1 MKMRHNPNA
10 VRNHSGIEESVALRA
25 DILNLFKSWLTRI
38 LYRQR
43 DAAPASMERHSVPA
57 YTLPSFEMVSARV
70 ARATDGAAPN
80 NPAKLVGLKRPP
92 RVANADTTI
101 PPIRN
106 LMRISVKRVAPFDN
120 TLAAAAL

>member
-92 RVANADTTI
+92 RS
-101 PPIRN
+101 PW
-106 LMRISVKRVAPFDN
+106 
-120 TLAAAAL
+120 